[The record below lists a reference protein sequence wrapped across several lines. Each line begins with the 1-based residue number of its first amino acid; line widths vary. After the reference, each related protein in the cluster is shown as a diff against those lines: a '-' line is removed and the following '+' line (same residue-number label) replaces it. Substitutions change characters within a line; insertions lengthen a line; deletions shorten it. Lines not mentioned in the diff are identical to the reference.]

1 MVRVNRHRFLLVV
14 VVVLLCLY
22 MHSPCIHTHKDTQ
35 YCTKYIFK
43 VNVSQYDI
51 KREEKPA
58 TIELPIWPIYIFAV
72 LCVSY
77 VVQRFKMIPF
87 T

>member
-1 MVRVNRHRFLLVV
+1 MFA
-14 VVVLLCLY
+14 Y
-22 MHSPCIHTHKDTQ
+22 AFPCVHTHKDTQ

-51 KREEKPA
+51 KREKKPA

-72 LCVSY
+72 FMCLIRGSTLQNDSVH
-77 VVQRFKMIPF
+77 IHINIL
-87 T
+87 